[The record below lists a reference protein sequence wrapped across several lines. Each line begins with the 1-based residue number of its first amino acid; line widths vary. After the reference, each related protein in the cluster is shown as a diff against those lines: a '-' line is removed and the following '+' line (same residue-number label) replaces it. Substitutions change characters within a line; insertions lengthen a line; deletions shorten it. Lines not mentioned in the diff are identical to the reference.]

1 MNEPTVFIV
10 DDDEAVR
17 DSILELVGSLGLAA
31 TTFGSAREFLECYDP
46 HRAGC
51 LVLDVRMAHMSGP
64 ALQEKLAAMGAT
76 IPIVFISGHGDIPIA
91 IKTIKAGAVDFVQK
105 PYRDQQLLDSIN
117 EALQRDASARRA
129 AERSDGFE
137 QRLTTLTDR
146 EREVMK
152 LVTQGWSSKAIANAL
167 SISYR
172 TVEVHRSHIL
182 EKLDVRSVPELIH
195 LARQRPD

>member
-1 MNEPTVFIV
+1 MREPIVCIV

-17 DSILELVGSLGLAA
+17 DSIAELVESIGLRAA
-31 TTFGSAREFLECYDP
+31 TFRSAQEFLDAYDP
-46 HRAGC
+46 ERPGC

-64 ALQEKLAAMGAT
+64 ALQEKLLQMEST
-76 IPIVFISGHGDIPIA
+76 LPIVFISGHGDIPIA

-117 EALQRDASARRA
+117 EALQRDAATRVAS
-129 AERSDGFE
+129 RSTGEFA
-137 QRLTTLTDR
+137 QRLTMLTDR
-146 EREVMK
+146 EQDVMK
-152 LVTQGWSSKAIANAL
+152 LVVKGLSSKAIANAL
-167 SISYR
+167 GISHR

-195 LARQRPD
+195 LASQ

>member
-1 MNEPTVFIV
+1 VKTPTVCIV

-17 DSILELVGSLGLAA
+17 DSIAELVGSIGLQAA
-31 TTFGSAREFLECYDP
+31 TFRSGQEFLDGYDP
-46 HRAGC
+46 ERPGC

-64 ALQEKLAAMGAT
+64 ALQEKLIAMGAA
-76 IPIVFISGHGDIPIA
+76 IPIVFISGHGDIPVA

-117 EALQRDASARRA
+117 DALQRDATARA
-129 AERSDGFE
+129 AATSSDRFT
-137 QRLTTLTDR
+137 QRLTTLT
-146 EREVMK
+146 EREQEVLK
-152 LVTQGWSSKAIANAL
+152 LVVKGLSSKVIAKSL
-167 SISYR
+167 GISYR

-195 LARQRPD
+195 LASQ